1 MSSQKRNVHLKPVNV
16 NLFRERIFADII
28 KALEMR
34 SSWFRMGLCNEF
46 NDEFNMSVPIREED
60 KTQGEEDYVKTE
72 TEIRKMCL

>member
-1 MSSQKRNVHLKPVNV
+1 MSFQKRNVHLKPVNV

-46 NDEFNMSVPIREED
+46 NMSVPIREED